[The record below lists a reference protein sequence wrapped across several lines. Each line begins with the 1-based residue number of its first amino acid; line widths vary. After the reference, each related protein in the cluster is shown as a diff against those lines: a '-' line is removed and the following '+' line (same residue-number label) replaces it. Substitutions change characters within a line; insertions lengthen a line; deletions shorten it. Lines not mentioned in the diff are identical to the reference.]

1 MSSIS
6 SHSSS
11 PNEPPPHST
20 APFHDA
26 DDPHSFSSAT
36 GALDLSEESATITFV
51 RATLANPKTALHNSA
66 ARASFI
72 RSVLG
77 DQSLAVEADTDA
89 PLLRQLQTR
98 AAIIVREISTPL
110 QSTDDFDTDAL
121 VALLALLA
129 VKWPLL
135 LDIVEQH
142 GATLLV
148 KQTILRW
155 QHRVSIISRC
165 LTALRAFTVTDAMRR
180 RVMFDGIID
189 LTLQLMDQYPNSRR
203 IQDRALPLMANIAFG
218 CPHRKRRITRQGAI
232 KAIIQ
237 AMTTFSNDQNI
248 QLRAALTIRNL
259 THQTQVNQYI
269 AGNQGAVEAIAS
281 TILRFRGST
290 VNPELRFQCIMALES
305 LCHQHQRNRQRLI
318 EFDATPLSF
327 PNTISSITTAPL
339 SNSSNQQDEDDIVD
353 EHGDLVVDEE
363 QVLISDVTPH
373 FSHGAA
379 LCPGKIVS
387 NLVASP
393 SVSSSTYSDRSPTSP
408 LPAKGPPLDNEKQ
421 NAFIAEQE
429 EQPSIKKPSVVRAI
443 IHAMR
448 RDPNDAMLLETA
460 LSVLTLIALHN
471 VQVQHT
477 IGHFG
482 GIQVAVAAIKR
493 HPKHPAVATK
503 ASALIRCLCLQEAN
517 RRLITSGLPVLISAL
532 KDHRNVPDVVREVAS
547 ALSNA
552 VFESEKNRA
561 WVVNKG
567 GVPALIQAMS
577 ECGSKDVMVL
587 DAGVCA
593 LRNFVDS
600 SYSGALS
607 AVKDGAV
614 QAALDA
620 LDRTKDAST
629 AGECIVQ
636 EQAVLFLVD
645 VAALAPQTKKRMC
658 DLDAA
663 DWIENALAKLK
674 PDRYPDLHAAAD
686 NLLSELSEQES
697 CKFGKSKPAAAE
709 NQSGSTKLSTKPP
722 RGIFGGFLL
731 PKRSATTTDVRK
743 RFGGRS
749 MPLGG
754 NRNEPGRKGKRL
766 STRLRFTTHLS

>member
-1 MSSIS
+1 MTSIS
-6 SHSSS
+6 SNASS
-11 PNEPPPHST
+11 PNEPSPQST
-20 APFHDA
+20 APFDDV
-26 DDPHSFSSAT
+26 DDPNSFSST
-36 GALDLSEESATITFV
+36 SGALDLSEESATSTFV
-51 RATLANPKTALHNSA
+51 RATIANPKTALHNSA

-72 RSVLG
+72 HSVLG
-77 DQSLAVEADTDA
+77 DQSLAIEADTDA

-98 AAIIVREISTPL
+98 AAIIVRELSTPL

-129 VKWPLL
+129 VKWPSL
-135 LDIVEQH
+135 LDIVEQN
-142 GATLLV
+142 GATVLI

-155 QHRVSIISRC
+155 QHRASIISRC

-203 IQDRALPLMANIAFG
+203 VQDRALPLIANIAFG
-218 CPHRKRRITRQGAI
+218 CPHRKRRITRHGAI

-237 AMTTFSNDQNI
+237 AMTNFANDQNI

-281 TILRFRGST
+281 AVLRFRGST

-305 LCHQHQRNRQRLI
+305 LCHQHQLNRQRLI
-318 EFDATPLSF
+318 QFDATPLSF
-327 PNTISSITTAPL
+327 PNTVSSITTAPL
-339 SNSSNQQDEDDIVD
+339 SNTSNQQDDDQILD
-353 EHGDLVVDEE
+353 EHGDVVVDEE

-393 SVSSSTYSDRSPTSP
+393 SVSSSAYSDRSPTSP
-408 LPAKGPPLDNEKQ
+408 LPAKDPPLDPEQQ
-421 NAFIAEQE
+421 NAFLAEQE
-429 EQPSIKKPSVVRAI
+429 EQPSIKKPSIVRAI

-448 RDPNDAMLLETA
+448 RDPNDPMLLETS

-471 VQVQHT
+471 MDVQRR
-477 IGHFG
+477 IGQFG

-532 KDHRNVPDVVREVAS
+532 KYHRNVPDVVREVAS

-577 ECGSKDVMVL
+577 DCGSKDVMVL
-587 DAGVCA
+587 DAGICA

-607 AVKDGAV
+607 AAKDGAV

-620 LDRTKDAST
+620 LNRTKDASS

-645 VAALAPQTKKRMC
+645 VAVLAPQTKKRMR
-658 DLDAA
+658 DIDVA
-663 DWIENALAKLK
+663 DWIENALAKLP
-674 PDRYPDLHAAAD
+674 PDRYPDLHVAAD
-686 NLLSELSEQES
+686 NLLSQLNEQES
-697 CKFGKSKPAAAE
+697 SKFSKPRPSAE
-709 NQSGSTKLSTKPP
+709 NQPGSTKPSTKPP

-731 PKRSATTTDVRK
+731 PKRSATTTDMRK

-749 MPLGG
+749 MPLGS
-754 NRNEPGRKGKRL
+754 NRNEPSRKGKRL
-766 STRLRFTTHLS
+766 STRLRFSTHLS